1 MNRAKIYEI
10 CKNPWFERT
19 VVTLL
24 FINMLVLALMTFP
37 SIKNSSWFEWLTVL
51 DNVILALFVLELLLR
66 LFAERLVYFKD
77 GWNIFD
83 FAVILISVVGTLGG
97 GTGLSALRVFRAL
110 RILRV
115 ISVNPSYRRII
126 NAFFACLNGIAAVF
140 SIALLVNVV
149 FAIIGCELLSETDPA
164 QFGSFFPAMYA
175 LFKLALLFTWY
186 DVAEA
191 AGASSSGWITFY
203 FMSYFIIN
211 SFILF
216 NMMLGIVFEAY
227 DLYKEEI
234 STEKNQLDEL
244 NKEFA
249 EKLDE
254 LAMKISLIE
263 QINSDYDETGEI
275 LCGKE

>member
-1 MNRAKIYEI
+1 MNRAKINEI
-10 CKNPWFERT
+10 CKSSWFERT
-19 VVTLL
+19 VITLL
-24 FINMLVLALMTFP
+24 FVNMIVLALMTFP
-37 SIKNSSWFEWLTVL
+37 SVKDASWYGWLTAL
-51 DNVILALFVLELLLR
+51 DNIILALFVLELALR
-66 LFAERLVYFKD
+66 LFAERTRYFKD
-77 GWNIFD
+77 GWNVFD
-83 FAVILISVVGTLGG
+83 FAVILISVVGTFGG

-115 ISVNPSYRRII
+115 ISVNQSYRRII
-126 NAFFACLNGIAAVF
+126 NAFFACMNGIAAVF

-191 AGASSSGWITFY
+191 AGASTSAWITLY

-234 STEKNQLDEL
+234 STEKNRLDEL

-254 LAMKISLIE
+254 LAMKIALIE
-263 QINSDYDETGEI
+263 QKDSD
-275 LCGKE
+275 

>member
-10 CKNPWFERT
+10 CKSSWFERT
-19 VVTLL
+19 VVILL
-24 FINMLVLALMTFP
+24 FVNMIVLALMTFP
-37 SIKNSSWFEWLTVL
+37 SIKTASWYGWLALL
-51 DNVILALFVLELLLR
+51 DNIILALFVLELLLR
-66 LFAERLVYFKD
+66 LIAERMRYFKD

-83 FAVILISVVGTLGG
+83 FAVILISVIGTLGG

-115 ISVNPSYRRII
+115 ISVNQSYRRII
-126 NAFFACLNGIAAVF
+126 NAFFACMNGIAAVF

-149 FAIIGCELLSETDPA
+149 FAIIGCELLSATDPVH
-164 QFGSFFPAMYA
+164 FGSFFPAMYA

-191 AGASSSGWITFY
+191 AGASSSGWITLY

-244 NKEFA
+244 TR
-249 EKLDE
+249 
-254 LAMKISLIE
+254 
-263 QINSDYDETGEI
+263 NSQKN
-275 LCGKE
+275 LMNWQ